1 VGLFVWRGRVPS
13 STSEVSYIGV
23 LYMYS
28 RVITFSMKLFREYT
42 MSWWQVVLLK
52 VYVFVVGLII
62 GSYFVDV
69 VQQYM
74 TVLVLLFVALAA
86 YFIYTLFTDG
96 LGGN

>member
-1 VGLFVWRGRVPS
+1 
-13 STSEVSYIGV
+13 
-23 LYMYS
+23 MYS

>member
-1 VGLFVWRGRVPS
+1 
-13 STSEVSYIGV
+13 
-23 LYMYS
+23 
-28 RVITFSMKLFREYT
+28 MKLFREYT
-42 MSWWQVVLLK
+42 MSWWQVGLLK

>member
-1 VGLFVWRGRVPS
+1 
-13 STSEVSYIGV
+13 
-23 LYMYS
+23 MYS

-42 MSWWQVVLLK
+42 MSWWQVGLLK